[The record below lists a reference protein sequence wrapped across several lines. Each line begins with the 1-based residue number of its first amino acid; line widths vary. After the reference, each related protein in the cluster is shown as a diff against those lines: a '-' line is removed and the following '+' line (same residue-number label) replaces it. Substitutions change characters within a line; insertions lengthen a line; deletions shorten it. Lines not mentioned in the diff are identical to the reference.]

1 LSDLLDMIAQDKL
14 KLATERE
21 RNRARFPKFTAWLDA
36 VEAQFGKCR
45 VIHVR
50 EGDQEIG
57 KPSA

>member
-1 LSDLLDMIAQDKL
+1 MDLAELAKRQIAKNAD
-14 KLATERE
+14 E
-21 RNRARFPKFTAWLDA
+21 RNAIARFPKFTAWLDA